1 MRFAVYAVL
10 ISGLLALPGLAQET
24 RNSQIEATINN
35 QFQAFAAED
44 VNKAFSYASPTIKGI
59 FGTPENFGAMV
70 RNGYPMVWKP
80 SSVKMLELRNVA
92 GRLWQ
97 RVLVTD
103 ASGRLFTLDYQM
115 IETPEGWQINAVQLL
130 PNAAVGV

>member
-1 MRFAVYAVL
+1 MRFAVYAVML
-10 ISGLLALPGLAQET
+10 SGLLALPGLAQET
-24 RNSQIEATINN
+24 RNPEIEATINN

-92 GRLWQ
+92 GGLWQ

-115 IETPEGWQINAVQLL
+115 IEAPGGWQINAVQLL
-130 PNAAVGV
+130 PNSAVGA